1 MIYTSFT
8 GSEHPFDQLLG
19 LVSINHLRFILALVK
34 YRSSEFCHLIKAE
47 NESQDDHKIEIRL
60 LVK

>member
-19 LVSINHLRFILALVK
+19 LVPRGQGFHKRNIILQV
-34 YRSSEFCHLIKAE
+34 SEFQFYGHL
-47 NESQDDHKIEIRL
+47 DFHFL
-60 LVK
+60 L